1 MDTILVLL
9 PESARLYSE
18 SLAGIRRRLGGD
30 YREQIID
37 YDIDAPTLRKVLAFW
52 QPLGCIIFGWKGVE
66 SVQAR
71 ELTRIPTVYLDH
83 RQPLSKRESLVV
95 IQDYAECG
103 RIAARE
109 LIRNDCL
116 DYAFVGDCDGS
127 YWSDERGQAF
137 AEAVHLHGRTCRIY
151 GNHNHSR
158 ADAKAL
164 ERWLLNL
171 PKPTSLFA
179 ANDLRAREILNIAA
193 LNGLR
198 VPDDLA
204 VLGVDNIR
212 SICESTQ
219 PSLSSIITDF
229 ERGGW
234 EAADLLCA
242 RIKSPSLH
250 TVCRRY
256 GVLGVIHR
264 GSTKTIPNAAGHTS
278 KTLRALHFI
287 QSRAADGLSVED
299 VASEMGCS
307 RRLAEIRFR
316 KATGKTI
323 KSAITDVRL
332 ERAKILVKNRA
343 MPLKAIAAACG
354 YHTVNAL
361 RVAFRNRFGTSLR
374 NDGTH
379 RVP

>member
-37 YDIDAPTLRKVLAFW
+37 YALDAPTLRKLLAFW
-52 QPLGCIIFGWKGVE
+52 QPVGCIVFGWKGLE
-66 SVQAR
+66 KILAR
-71 ELTRIPTVYLDH
+71 TLTRIPTVYLDH
-83 RQPLSKRESLVV
+83 RPVSNRERLTV

-109 LIRNDCL
+109 LIRKDCL
-116 DYAFVGDCDGS
+116 DYAFVGDCDVS
-127 YWSDERGQAF
+127 NWSDERGQAF
-137 AEAVHLHGRTCRIY
+137 AEAVRLHGRTCRIY
-151 GNHNHSR
+151 ENRNHSR

-179 ANDLRAREILNIAA
+179 ANDFTAREILNIAA

-307 RRLAEIRFR
+307 QRLAEIRFR
-316 KATGKTI
+316 KATGRTI